1 MNKLSLISS
10 VTGKVGKVLLKLQ
23 KQLPTILVFGGVV
36 GVAAS
41 TVTACKAT
49 TKLDDILQEQKKT
62 TNTIKKY
69 VEKEGYSEKY
79 TQDDERK
86 DLAIVYTKTGLNI
99 AKLYAPAVILGALSI
114 TAILTSHGMLKKRN
128 VALAAAYT
136 ALNKDFGDYRKRL
149 IERFGKELDQE
160 LKFNIK
166 PKEIVETITDE
177 NGNETVVTKT
187 VNAVDPTT
195 ISDYSKFFDASSRF
209 YEKDAEYNLMFLKK
223 CQALANEKLKRD
235 RFLFLNDVYEMLDI
249 DKTRTG
255 QIVGW
260 IYDKKNPIGDN
271 FVDFGIY
278 NQNNDANRAF
288 VNGYE
293 PVILLD
299 FNVDG
304 PILDLI

>member
-99 AKLYAPAVILGALSI
+99 AKLYAPAVILGVLSI

-195 ISDYSKFFDASSRF
+195 IS
-209 YEKDAEYNLMFLKK
+209 
-223 CQALANEKLKRD
+223 
-235 RFLFLNDVYEMLDI
+235 
-249 DKTRTG
+249 T
-255 QIVGW
+255 
-260 IYDKKNPIGDN
+260 
-271 FVDFGIY
+271 
-278 NQNNDANRAF
+278 
-288 VNGYE
+288 
-293 PVILLD
+293 
-299 FNVDG
+299 
-304 PILDLI
+304 